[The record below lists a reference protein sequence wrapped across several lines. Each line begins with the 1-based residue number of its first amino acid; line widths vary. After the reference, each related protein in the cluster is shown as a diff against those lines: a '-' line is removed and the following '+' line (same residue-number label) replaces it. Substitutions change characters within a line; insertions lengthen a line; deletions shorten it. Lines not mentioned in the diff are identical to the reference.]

1 MAATASMNTAADEV
15 IATAIGS
22 SDEVDKLPDTSGDDD
37 DDVSAATTEFS
48 GWLAAD
54 IVWVVVVAVSA
65 AAAAESEVDVDSE
78 VTATALL
85 LDLLQPNTI
94 MILLVFLLLLDK

>member
-1 MAATASMNTAADEV
+1 MAATASVHTAADEV
-15 IATAIGS
+15 LATAIGS
-22 SDEVDKLPDTSGDDD
+22 SDEVDKLPDTSGDDG
-37 DDVSAATTEFS
+37 DVSAATMVFS

-94 MILLVFLLLLDK
+94 MILLVFLFLLDK

>member
-1 MAATASMNTAADEV
+1 VAATASVHTAADEV
-15 IATAIGS
+15 LATAIGS
-22 SDEVDKLPDTSGDDD
+22 SDEVDKLPDTSGDDG
-37 DDVSAATTEFS
+37 DVSAATMVFS

-65 AAAAESEVDVDSE
+65 AAESEVDVDSE
-78 VTATALL
+78 VTAATALL

-94 MILLVFLLLLDK
+94 MILLVFLFLLDK

>member
-1 MAATASMNTAADEV
+1 MAATASVHTAADEV
-15 IATAIGS
+15 LATAIGS
-22 SDEVDKLPDTSGDDD
+22 SDEVDKLPDTSGDDG
-37 DDVSAATTEFS
+37 DVSAATMVFS

-78 VTATALL
+78 VTAATALL

-94 MILLVFLLLLDK
+94 MILLVFLFLLDK

>member
-1 MAATASMNTAADEV
+1 MHSPTDEV
-15 IATAIGS
+15 LATAIGS
-22 SDEVDKLPDTSGDDD
+22 SDEVDKLPVTSGDDD
-37 DDVSAATTEFS
+37 VSANTMVFS

-54 IVWVVVVAVSA
+54 IVWVVVVAVS

-94 MILLVFLLLLDK
+94 MILLVFLFLLDK

>member
-1 MAATASMNTAADEV
+1 MHTAADEV
-15 IATAIGS
+15 LATAIGS
-22 SDEVDKLPDTSGDDD
+22 SDEVDKLPDTSGDDG
-37 DDVSAATTEFS
+37 DVSAATMVFS

-54 IVWVVVVAVSA
+54 IVWVVVVAVS

-94 MILLVFLLLLDK
+94 MILLVFLFLLDK